1 MADTKK
7 RNDETLIAALISN
20 PTIKAAATAC
30 GVSER
35 YIYGRLRDPAFKEKY
50 DAARRE
56 MLEQS
61 TAFIQGITSEAIQ
74 KMRDVMN
81 DPDASQQTQLNAAE
95 SIMRNSLKFTEQNDI
110 LTQLAELKKAVFPN
124 E

>member
-74 KMRDVMN
+74 KMREVMN

>member
-7 RNDETLIAALISN
+7 RNDETLIVALISN

-74 KMRDVMN
+74 KMREVMN

-95 SIMRNSLKFTEQNDI
+95 SILRNSLKFTEQNDI